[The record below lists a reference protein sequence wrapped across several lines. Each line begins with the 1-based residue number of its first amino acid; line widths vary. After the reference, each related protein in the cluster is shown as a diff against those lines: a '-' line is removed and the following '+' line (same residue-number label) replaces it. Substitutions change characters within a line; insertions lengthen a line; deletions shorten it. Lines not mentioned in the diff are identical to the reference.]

1 MGAKEGERNVVE
13 VTTDNE
19 EGEKVSH
26 TILSMRLGGVE
37 QVCPEAC
44 LEQV

>member
-13 VTTDNE
+13 LTTDNE
-19 EGEKVSH
+19 EGTKATH

-37 QVCPEAC
+37 QVSKPS
-44 LEQV
+44 L